1 MKIIPILETSDT
13 FLTRVYHDT
22 LLSNSFSFESRV
34 HVCSLNRFVYMLFLS
49 SINSLRSSSRLRST
63 DEYPSKDSRIRT
75 FVKLELAFALPEDN
89 GLINRLS
96 PITVP
101 LTGKQNPGRSTSNF
115 PNEPDLLFPLGGDQS
130 ADRAAQPTSRN
141 TCWPNVKRSRNHY
154 RLEPN
159 DSNILFFPSSL
170 SFFRF
175 LTSCYELFLFFFFE
189 FRIEF
194 FEREEG
200 ETGRNA
206 NSIAERD
213 FAKGTIQVDEPRRFT
228 GA

>member
-1 MKIIPILETSDT
+1 MYI
-13 FLTRVYHDT
+13 
-22 LLSNSFSFESRV
+22 
-34 HVCSLNRFVYMLFLS
+34 C
-49 SINSLRSSSRLRST
+49 SSSHRSIPFVRALVFDPRT
-63 DEYPSKDSRIRT
+63 NIQADSRIRT

-159 DSNILFFPSSL
+159 DSNILFSL
-170 SFFRF
+170 PLSLFRF

>member
-1 MKIIPILETSDT
+1 MKIIPIPETSDT

-63 DEYPSKDSRIRT
+63 DEYSSKDSRIRT

-159 DSNILFFPSSL
+159 DSNILFSL
-170 SFFRF
+170 PLSLFRF
-175 LTSCYELFLFFFFE
+175 LTSSSCSSSSSF
-189 FRIEF
+189 
-194 FEREEG
+194 G
-200 ETGRNA
+200 
-206 NSIAERD
+206 
-213 FAKGTIQVDEPRRFT
+213 
-228 GA
+228 

>member
-1 MKIIPILETSDT
+1 
-13 FLTRVYHDT
+13 
-22 LLSNSFSFESRV
+22 
-34 HVCSLNRFVYMLFLS
+34 MLFLS

-96 PITVP
+96 SITVP

-159 DSNILFFPSSL
+159 DSNILFSLPLSL
-170 SFFRF
+170 SFPLFNELLRALLVLLLRVSDRVFRKGGGGNGKE
-175 LTSCYELFLFFFFE
+175 CE
-189 FRIEF
+189 FDSRARF
-194 FEREEG
+194 RERNDPS
-200 ETGRNA
+200 GRA
-206 NSIAERD
+206 TKIHGCVRHAAWKPDVKRSR
-213 FAKGTIQVDEPRRFT
+213 
-228 GA
+228 GARLCGH

>member
-1 MKIIPILETSDT
+1 MKIIPIPETSDT

-34 HVCSLNRFVYMLFLS
+34 HICSLNRFVYMPFLS
-49 SINSLRSSSRLRST
+49 SINFLRALVFDPRT
-63 DEYPSKDSRIRT
+63 NIQADSRIRT

-159 DSNILFFPSSL
+159 DSNILFSLPLSL
-170 SFFRF
+170 SLPLFNELLRALLILLLRVSDRVFRKGG
-175 LTSCYELFLFFFFE
+175 
-189 FRIEF
+189 
-194 FEREEG
+194 ER

>member
-1 MKIIPILETSDT
+1 M
-13 FLTRVYHDT
+13 
-22 LLSNSFSFESRV
+22 
-34 HVCSLNRFVYMLFLS
+34 
-49 SINSLRSSSRLRST
+49 
-63 DEYPSKDSRIRT
+63 
-75 FVKLELAFALPEDN
+75 KLELAFALPEDN

-194 FEREEG
+194 FEKEEKGKREG
-200 ETGRNA
+200 MR
-206 NSIAERD
+206 IR
-213 FAKGTIQVDEPRRFT
+213 
-228 GA
+228 